1 MFVCVSEEGGNEKVR
16 KVGDGGGRGGRGRGE
31 VVGKPTKSKAGKQ
44 IATTW
49 AHACTCMQTTLQS
62 ESDNV
67 DEKK

>member
-16 KVGDGGGRGGRGRGE
+16 KDGDGGGGGRGE

-49 AHACTCMQTTLQS
+49 AHACTCMQNTLQS